1 MFRIFERKNKNVV
14 VEIFSKLKI
23 YLFTD
28 GMLWKLICLTNQ
40 GFESL
45 LVSHR
50 SDFILYFVDTD
61 WIYSVGGV
69 HVIPAQFDKKPIKIL
84 FGDVAVKFVS
94 SHGVML
100 DYIQYNLS

>member
-1 MFRIFERKNKNVV
+1 MLRIFERKNKNVV
-14 VEIFSKLKI
+14 VKILSKLKI
-23 YLFTD
+23 NFFPD
-28 GMLWKLICLTNQ
+28 GMLRKLISLTNQ
-40 GFESL
+40 DFKSL
-45 LVSHR
+45 LVGHGSN
-50 SDFILYFVDTD
+50 FVFYFVDTD
-61 WIYSVGGV
+61 WINSVGGV